1 MDDKLFRN
9 LIDEAIATIPG
20 EFVSKLE
27 NVSIV
32 TADFPSQH
40 QLEKVGAKQNV
51 GTLLG
56 LYEGVPQTKRG
67 RYGVG
72 MTLPDK
78 ITIFKIPI
86 LSIAQNLNHLKEI
99 VRNVVIHEIAH
110 HFGMDER
117 SVRNAEKARA
127 VKKN

>member
-1 MDDKLFRN
+1 MDDEAFQILV
-9 LIDEAIATIPG
+9 DEAISTIPE

-27 NVSIV
+27 NVSVVI
-32 TADFPSQH
+32 ADFPSKH
-40 QLEKVGAKQNV
+40 QLEKVRTKQNV

-56 LYEGVPQTKRG
+56 LYEGIPQTKRG

-78 ITIFKIPI
+78 ITIFKVPI
-86 LSIAQNLNHLKEI
+86 LSIARDPNHLKEI

-117 SVRNAEKARA
+117 SVRDAEKA
-127 VKKN
+127 KSLKTN

>member
-1 MDDKLFRN
+1 MDDEIFKALV
-9 LIDEAIATIPG
+9 DEAIFDIPE

-32 TADFPSQH
+32 IADLPSKH
-40 QLEKVGAKQNV
+40 QLEKVRAKQNV

-56 LYEGVPQTKRG
+56 LYEGIPQTKRG

-86 LSIAQNLNHLKEI
+86 LSIAHDLNHLKEI

-110 HFGMDER
+110 HFGMDEK
-117 SVRNAEKARA
+117 SVRDAEKARP
-127 VKKN
+127 VKTN